1 MVEGRLDRP
10 VFSGARE
17 VLPAGTRVQLTV
29 RGTKKVRTESR
40 GLLRRGVAIATG
52 EPRPKP
58 TYHVAVESAT
68 VTLPDGKAIATEA
81 EVLSMVGQRRLSTA
95 RGEVARGEVAP
106 SALTAARSTV
116 VVRISRGIDMQAP
129 MAAPLPAGTELA
141 AGTRAR
147 VMLLTGLSAS
157 GSTQRQPVE
166 ARLLEPITIREGV
179 VIPAGSR
186 FEGIVSARQGPRRL
200 YRAGKLQLSFNRLI
214 MPGGAAT
221 PVSTVLAGAEVEKGA
236 GASIDQEGA
245 VSGGPASKAR
255 LAINIGVA
263 YASGKIIDDLLEE
276 GIKWGWGAAASG
288 TGATVARYVGLGTG
302 LVFLALQHGNDVRLP
317 QYTELDL
324 TFTRPMTIQ

>member
-1 MVEGRLDRP
+1 MRP
-10 VFSGARE
+10 VFSGSRE
-17 VLPAGTRVQLTV
+17 VLPAGTRVQM
-29 RGTKKVRTESR
+29 KVREAKKERASSR

-52 EPRPKP
+52 EPGPRA
-58 TYHVAVESAT
+58 TYGVAVESAT
-68 VTLPDGKAIATEA
+68 VTLPDGKTIATEA
-81 EVLSMVGQRRLSTA
+81 EVLSMLGQKRLTAA
-95 RGEVARGEVAP
+95 RGEVQP
-106 SALTAARSTV
+106 SALTAAKSTV
-116 VVRISRGIDMQAP
+116 VVRIPRGIIDTGAP
-129 MAAPLPAGTELA
+129 VTPPLPAGTELA

-157 GSTQRQPVE
+157 GSTLRQAVE
-166 ARLLEPITIREGV
+166 ARLLEPITVREGV

-186 FEGIVSARQGPRRL
+186 FEGVVSARQGPRRL
-200 YRAGKLQLSFNRLI
+200 YRAGKLQLSFNRLV
-214 MPGGAAT
+214 MPGAPAT
-221 PVSTVLAGAEVEKGA
+221 AVSTVLAGAEVEKGA
-236 GASIDQEGA
+236 GASMDQEGA

-317 QYTELDL
+317 EYTELEL
-324 TFTRPMTIQ
+324 TFTRPMAIQ